1 MVQIKSPQRNQQKDD
16 ASFIEFDKNETT
28 NEFTQSF
35 ISENS
40 KENSL
45 NLSLNQNNKRNS
57 INNTKEKK
65 KTIRYYQVRNK
76 HII

>member
-1 MVQIKSPQRNQQKDD
+1 MVQINSPQRNQQKDST
-16 ASFIEFDKNETT
+16 SFIELDKNEIT

-35 ISENS
+35 SSENS
-40 KENSL
+40 KENSP

-57 INNTKEKK
+57 INNSKK
-65 KTIRYYQVRNK
+65 KKKSIRYYQVRNK